1 MLSQASTASLGS
13 VVKLA
18 GVGNQKRCSGQNLP
32 TQSSSPRD
40 HAVACN
46 ADGRSSKHVLTLESF
61 VVLGK
66 RRATGLRRVRVF
78 MVYNLF
84 PDFQDV
90 NSWRRRG
97 RILLF
102 GIFKNKDSKDI
113 KNQLQQQG

>member
-1 MLSQASTASLGS
+1 MPFVARPHSGGS
-13 VVKLA
+13 HDA
-18 GVGNQKRCSGQNLP
+18 AAKR
-32 TQSSSPRD
+32 
-40 HAVACN
+40 
-46 ADGRSSKHVLTLESF
+46 
-61 VVLGK
+61 
-66 RRATGLRRVRVF
+66 RRVRVF

-113 KNQLQQQG
+113 KNQLQKQGCADGSSASAERLMTRPPVQRVDC

>member
-1 MLSQASTASLGS
+1 
-13 VVKLA
+13 
-18 GVGNQKRCSGQNLP
+18 
-32 TQSSSPRD
+32 
-40 HAVACN
+40 
-46 ADGRSSKHVLTLESF
+46 
-61 VVLGK
+61 
-66 RRATGLRRVRVF
+66 